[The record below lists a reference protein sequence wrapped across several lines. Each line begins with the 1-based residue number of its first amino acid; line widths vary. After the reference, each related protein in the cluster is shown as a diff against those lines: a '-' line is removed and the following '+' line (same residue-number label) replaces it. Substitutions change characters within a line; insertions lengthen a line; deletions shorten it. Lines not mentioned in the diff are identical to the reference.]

1 MKPVILAE
9 NIFKKYSRNSN
20 SHLNYGVGDLVREL
34 MGRNRRLDLRKDE
47 FLAVNDVS
55 FALNEGESLGILGRN
70 GSGKTT
76 TLKMLNGLIKLDA
89 GKIIIEGRV
98 QALIAL
104 GAGFNPKLSG
114 RDNIMNAAALI
125 GFSKRQTMEIVE
137 EIIAFSELDD
147 FIDSPV
153 ETYSSGMYARLG
165 FSVSVHLKPD
175 ILIIDEILAV
185 GDVAFQN
192 KCFIKMHQM
201 KKEGVTIVLVS
212 HSLTQISQ
220 LCERALWMHQ
230 GRTKRLGPSK
240 EVIKEYLGFLDEEE
254 LRRVEELNRLKSE
267 SAKAPI
273 KSKNESI
280 YGGIYDDTDLVEN
293 ISVQFLVNGSPVDAF
308 PASADLTLHYTFDLK
323 TSVKDLNVS
332 LSFWR
337 KDGLHLTTISTLN
350 GDLIRH
356 IHEGHVSCEVALPD
370 FCFNPGEYV
379 LVMPI
384 HEGHSYLYRNIVK
397 EFRVTAGKNMTWGI
411 LTPPYEYHVHETTGA
426 P

>member
-1 MKPVILAE
+1 MKPVIVVE
-9 NIFKKYSRNSN
+9 NLYKKFSRNANAHRS
-20 SHLNYGVGDLVREL
+20 YGLRDLAREVI
-34 MGRNRRLDLRKDE
+34 GRPPDLRLREDE
-47 FLAVNDVS
+47 FYAVNDLS
-55 FALNEGESLGILGRN
+55 FALNEGESLGIIGRN

-76 TLKMLNGLIKLDA
+76 TLKMLNGLIKLDS
-89 GKIIIEGRV
+89 GKIILEGRI

-114 RDNIMNAAALI
+114 RDNIFNAAALI
-125 GFSKRQTMEIVE
+125 GLSRKETQAIVE
-137 EIIAFSELDD
+137 EIITFAELDE

-165 FSVSVHLKPD
+165 FSVSVHLKPE
-175 ILIIDEILAV
+175 ILLIDEILAV

-230 GRTKRLGPSK
+230 GKAKRLGPSK
-240 EVIKEYLGFLDEEE
+240 EVIKEYLAFLDEQE
-254 LRRVEELNRLKSE
+254 LKRVQELNRLKDE
-267 SAKAPI
+267 NAQRPQ
-273 KSKNESI
+273 KSRNESI
-280 YGGIYDDTDLVEN
+280 YGGIYDEFNHIENLSVTFRVEERE
-293 ISVQFLVNGSPVDAF
+293 VDAF
-308 PASADLTLHYTFDLK
+308 HVHDSLTIRYSFDLK
-323 TSVKDLNVS
+323 HEVKDLNIS

-337 KDGLHLTTISTLN
+337 KDGLHFTTISTLN
-350 GDLIRH
+350 GDLLKH
-356 IHEGHVSCEVALPD
+356 IHEGRVACDVVIPD
-370 FCFNPGEYV
+370 FNFNPGEYV

-397 EFRVTAGKNMTWGI
+397 QFVVLGGKHMTWG
-411 LTPPYEYHVHETTGA
+411 LMTPSYEYHVFQDSLTR
-426 P
+426 